1 MSIRFSAKTVESL
14 AAFLRY
20 EMDEVRNV
28 ERKVRHLVV
37 DRVGLPLEW
46 LVKDWAGNET
56 NLNLFERKETRFQM
70 RGELL
75 MIEIWL
81 L

>member
-1 MSIRFSAKTVESL
+1 MSIRFTAKTVESL

-37 DRVGLPLEW
+37 DRVGLSLEW

-56 NLNLFERKETRFQM
+56 NLNLFESKRDGSSE
-70 RGELL
+70 RGCL
-75 MIEIWL
+75 
-81 L
+81 